1 MRLKKFLFYFF
12 QNNNIR
18 RKFYIKLEN
27 NSNKKFKIS
36 FLSLLQKSLLFDKLK
51 SHDIYFIIYL
61 LLKEKFLEIFK
72 NRFVIPRKLFNLNDL
87 SAKRGC
93 ILPRNFYVFIF
104 YKLKFRVK
112 NNYYNFSMRNRVKFK
127 RKKKL
132 FLNHALN

>member
-1 MRLKKFLFYFF
+1 M
-12 QNNNIR
+12 
-18 RKFYIKLEN
+18 
-27 NSNKKFKIS
+27 
-36 FLSLLQKSLLFDKLK
+36 LQKSLLFDKLK

-61 LLKEKFLEIFK
+61 LLKEKFLEILK

-132 FLNHALN
+132 FFKSRVKLVFLSHTKSNLKKRNVLDY